1 MNTYALNQLKIKK
14 NMENIKINEHINEI
28 NIFDE
33 LKNEINPNIDKKEL
47 NKKKLSILKEAVLRH
62 DDNFIL
68 ANIENYEKSP
78 LFSKKTLQKWEKLF
92 DEWDLDSNLYIIKSG
107 RLSVQKYTSIDKKN
121 TKELAILQTWDFFWE
136 WTLKNNE
143 PKKTS
148 ITAIDKTELLLVEW
162 QSDLKKYIKENP
174 ESWTE
179 LLFHIIDKTNNR
191 LNETNSQISIN
202 YEIDNTIRELKII
215 DQNIIIPIIDKIKN
229 LINADY
235 AIYIEKHSVVKN
247 YFYIKYDSRI
257 SWKFLNIWI
266 EWDPI
271 LNLEALYKLTNIDE
285 KDSISINKISIGWDD
300 LWFLLIWRE
309 FRSFSNN
316 EKIISKSIANSMAW
330 VVKQILLNK
339 EEKEILSLKES
350 KLEY

>member
-1 MNTYALNQLKIKK
+1 MNLYALKKSLKITF
-14 NMENIKINEHINEI
+14 MEKIKTNENINEI
-28 NIFDE
+28 NVFDD
-33 LKNEINPNIDKKEL
+33 LKNEIAPNIDKKSL
-47 NKKKLSILKEAVLRH
+47 NKKKLSTLKNAILKH

-68 ANIENYEKSP
+68 ANIESYEKSP
-78 LFSKKTLQKWEKLF
+78 LFSKKNLKKWEKLF
-92 DEWDLDSNLYIIKSG
+92 DEWDLDTNLYIIKSG
-107 RLSVQKYTSIDKKN
+107 RLSVQKYTSLEKKN

-136 WTLKNNE
+136 WSLKKNE
-143 PKKTS
+143 EKKTS
-148 ITAIDKTELLLVEW
+148 ITAIDKTELLLIEW
-162 QSDLKKYIKENP
+162 QNDLKNYIKENP

-191 LNETNSQISIN
+191 LNETNAQIAIN
-202 YEIDNTIRELKII
+202 YEIDNTIRELKTI
-215 DQNIIIPIIDKIKN
+215 DQNTIIPIIDKIQT

-257 SWKFLNIWI
+257 PWKFLNIWI

-271 LNLEALYKLTNIDE
+271 LNLEELYKLANINE
-285 KDSISINKISIGWDD
+285 KDSITVNRISIGWDD

-316 EKIISKSIANSMAW
+316 EKIIAKSIANSLAW
-330 VVKQILLNK
+330 VIKQIFLNK
-339 EEKEILSLKES
+339 DEKEILSLKNA
-350 KLEY
+350 KMEY

>member
-1 MNTYALNQLKIKK
+1 MEKIKT
-14 NMENIKINEHINEI
+14 NENINEI

-33 LKNEINPNIDKKEL
+33 LKNDIAPNIDKKEL
-47 NKKKLSILKEAVLRH
+47 NKKKLSTLKSAILKH

-68 ANIENYEKSP
+68 ANIDAYEKSP
-78 LFSKKTLQKWEKLF
+78 FFNKKSLKKWEKLF
-92 DEWDLDSNLYIIKSG
+92 DEWDLDSNLYIIKSW
-107 RLSVQKYTSIDKKN
+107 RLSVQKYTSLEKKT
-121 TKELAILQTWDFFWE
+121 TKELAILQTGDFFWE
-136 WTLKNNE
+136 WSLKKNE
-143 PKKTS
+143 EKKTS
-148 ITAIDKTELLLVEW
+148 ITAIDKTELLAIDG
-162 QSDLKKYIKENP
+162 QNSLKNYIKENP

-202 YEIDNTIRELKII
+202 YEIDNTIRELKNI
-215 DQNIIIPIIDKIKN
+215 DQNTIIPIIDKIQT

-257 SWKFLNIWI
+257 SWKFINIWI
-266 EWDPI
+266 ETNNSVLD
-271 LNLEALYKLTNIDE
+271 LKELYKLANIDE

-309 FRSFSNN
+309 FRSLSNN
-316 EKIISKSIANSMAW
+316 EKIIAKSIANSLAW
-330 VVKQILLNK
+330 VIKQIFLNK
-339 EEKEILSLKES
+339 DEKEMLSLKNA
-350 KLEY
+350 KMEY